1 MKNFFHHKYHWVK
14 HHHNHWVRKIVGVL
28 LILGGILGFLP
39 VLGFW
44 MAPLGM
50 MLLATDVPGI
60 RRFNRRV
67 YVRWG
72 RFMKRRQL
80 AREAKLDHNKNVPDS
95 RTGDPARTTDRR

>member
-14 HHHNHWVRKIVGVL
+14 NHDNHWMRKIVGVL
-28 LILGGILGFLP
+28 LICGGILGFLP

-44 MAPLGM
+44 MVPLGM

-60 RRFNRRV
+60 RRFNRRI

-72 RFMKRRQL
+72 RFLQKRKA
-80 AREAKLDHNKNVPDS
+80 ARES
-95 RTGDPARTTDRR
+95 SS